1 MVVSFNEKRHKI
13 VLFLCVSEIENLTL
27 IFNIIP
33 LLFKII
39 VLLIIFLRVC
49 AASTA
54 FVGYDTQVTAC
65 ME

>member
-1 MVVSFNEKRHKI
+1 MVVNFNEKRHKI
-13 VLFLCVSEIENLTL
+13 VLFLCVSGIENLTL

-39 VLLIIFLRVC
+39 VLLIIFFAC